1 MEGSGVEFEA
11 NDGKDE
17 DGKGDKEANLERKF
31 YTQYIIL
38 NTQCKPACL
47 IVFLDRLTR
56 NRETVSNLHEWG
68 KRFENGLE
76 DNL

>member
-31 YTQYIIL
+31 YTQHTY
-38 NTQCKPACL
+38 NSKHTVQACL
-47 IVFLDRLTR
+47 SHCIF
-56 NRETVSNLHEWG
+56 G
-68 KRFENGLE
+68 KINQK
-76 DNL
+76 